1 MKTAE
6 LSAEV
11 ARLAQVDD
19 LGAAVAKLFAELGG
33 ICGIDGTGGNCD
45 TQRFIL
51 GSGGQMGLLDDL
63 LRSALVEPAD
73 RAAHSAGRSVSSNRP
88 CSEHQCLRVAAIAG
102 GILMALLPVVLGMLA
117 NRGGGAPQSG
127 SQGGGGL
134 GDLIGS
140 MLGGGATSSG
150 GGLGDLLQRFQQAGF
165 GEQAQSW
172 VGTGQNQSI
181 SPDVIGQIFGSGGLS
196 QIAQQAG
203 LSEQETSE
211 GLSQLLPDVVDRFT
225 PDGQV
230 PNLDQ
235 LSASVEALARQF
247 RG

>member
-1 MKTAE
+1 
-6 LSAEV
+6 
-11 ARLAQVDD
+11 
-19 LGAAVAKLFAELGG
+19 
-33 ICGIDGTGGNCD
+33 
-45 TQRFIL
+45 
-51 GSGGQMGLLDDL
+51 MGLLDDL
-63 LRSALVEPAD
+63 LRSAL
-73 RAAHSAGRSVSSNRP
+73 SGAGGQGGPFGGALDQQQAPVQQTPTSQGGGNM
-88 CSEHQCLRVAAIAG
+88 G

-117 NRGGGAPQSG
+117 NRGGGASQSG

-140 MLGGGATSSG
+140 MLGGGAISSG